1 MKTQT
6 VIYRHKAKSVVCFR
20 EAANIIKVIK
30 QHNSEVELIRGSK
43 TGTAASILS
52 IVYLSS
58 LIIGPWAILAGMIG
72 EGLADVAGSYVI
84 YAPATVVIKAIGPDA
99 EETVQALVKII

>member
-52 IVYLSS
+52 IINL
-58 LIIGPWAILAGMIG
+58 LI
-72 EGLADVAGSYVI
+72 DYD
-84 YAPATVVIKAIGPDA
+84 ATVVIKAIGPDA